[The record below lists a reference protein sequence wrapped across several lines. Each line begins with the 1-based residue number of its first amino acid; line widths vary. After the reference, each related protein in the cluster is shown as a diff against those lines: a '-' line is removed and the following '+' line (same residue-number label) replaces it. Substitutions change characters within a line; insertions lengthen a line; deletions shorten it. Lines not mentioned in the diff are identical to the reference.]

1 MKCDE
6 AKSAI
11 PLFLYN
17 ELSFD
22 DEDRLESHLA
32 ECDICRRELAKE
44 QLLHRAVDQAE
55 LGVTS
60 DFLMQARQQLRAG
73 IAASSEAPHSHWRE
87 FFERLNFRWHVPT
100 VMQPIGAVAL
110 VALGFFGAHL
120 VPPEL
125 AGRFSPA
132 AVAGIPVASRVRY
145 VEPETAGRVRIV
157 IEETQQ
163 KTLTGNVDDDNIQ
176 TLLLGAAKDP
186 NDPGLR
192 VESVDLLMRH
202 PENIEIRDALL
213 YNLEHDSNPGVRLKA
228 LEGLKG
234 YAQQPEV
241 RSALAQ
247 ILLADK
253 NPGVRTQAIDLLIQQ
268 NNEDRLTGVLQ
279 ELMRKEE
286 NGYVRLRC
294 EKALH
299 EMRASPGTF

>member
-22 DEDRLESHLA
+22 EEDRLESHLA
-32 ECDICRRELAKE
+32 DCASCRLELAREK
-44 QLLHRAVDQAE
+44 LLHRAMDQAE

-60 DFLMQARQQLRAG
+60 DFLLEARQQLRAG
-73 IAASSEAPHSHWRE
+73 IAAVSEAPHSSWRG
-87 FFERLNFRWHVPT
+87 FFERLNFRWHVPS
-100 VMQPIGAVAL
+100 VLQPIGAVAL

-125 AGRFSPA
+125 AGRFSSA
-132 AVAGIPVASRVRY
+132 GVAGIPVGSRVRY
-145 VEPETAGRVRIV
+145 VEPEAAGRVRIV
-157 IEETQQ
+157 FEETQQ
-163 KTLTGNVDDDNIQ
+163 KTLSGNVDDDNIQ

-192 VESVDLLMRH
+192 VESVDLLMQH
-202 PENIEIRDALL
+202 PESTEIRDALL
-213 YNLEHDSNPGVRLKA
+213 YNLQHDSNAGVRLKA

-234 YAQQPEV
+234 YARQPEV
-241 RSALAQ
+241 RSALVHVLQ
-247 ILLADK
+247 ADK
-253 NPGVRTQAIDLLIQQ
+253 NPGVRTQAIDLLIQHD
-268 NNEDRLTGVLQ
+268 EDQLTGVLQ
-279 ELMRKEE
+279 ELLRKED